1 MKSIKKNLFLATV
14 LVFAVSSSSCQL
26 LSGILPMLGG
36 GGMHLTDDDNQNSL
50 SLTGSQDR
58 VKNGYRIVGGAL
70 PQPSRQESA
79 LYSAFDQ

>member
-1 MKSIKKNLFLATV
+1 MKSIKKNLFLTTV

-36 GGMHLTDDDNQNSL
+36 GMGLTDDDSQNSL

-58 VKNGYRIVGGAL
+58 VKNGYRILGGAL
-70 PQPSRQESA
+70 PQASRQEGA

>member
-1 MKSIKKNLFLATV
+1 MKAIKKNLFLATV

-36 GGMHLTDDDNQNSL
+36 GMGLTDDDNQNSL

-70 PQPSRQESA
+70 PQQSRQEGA

>member
-14 LVFAVSSSSCQL
+14 LVFAASSSGCQL
-26 LSGILPMLGG
+26 LSSILPMLGG
-36 GGMHLTDDDNQNSL
+36 GMGLTDDDNQNSL
-50 SLTGSQDR
+50 SLTGSQGS
-58 VKNGYRIVGGAL
+58 VKPGYRIVGGAL

>member
-14 LVFAVSSSSCQL
+14 FVFAVSSSSCQL
-26 LSGILPMLGG
+26 LSSILPMLGV
-36 GGMHLTDDDNQNSL
+36 GMGLTDDDSQNSL

-70 PQPSRQESA
+70 PQPSRQEGA

>member
-1 MKSIKKNLFLATV
+1 MKAIKKNLFLATV

-36 GGMHLTDDDNQNSL
+36 GMGLTDDDNQNSL

>member
-1 MKSIKKNLFLATV
+1 MKAIKKNLFLATV

-36 GGMHLTDDDNQNSL
+36 GMGLTDDDSQNSL

-70 PQPSRQESA
+70 PQPSRQEGA